1 MIKYLI
7 PVLLLVLLGLPL
19 VYQSIPT
26 EILKLKT
33 FDALVKKQE
42 PSGNFVILNITEQ
55 DVENEGGYPFPR
67 QRLAEIQIELLEAGA
82 IGVGWV
88 IAFPHPD
95 RTGGDAEFAEA
106 LSYAPSVLPLFETN
120 NNLYPKTIGTVI
132 MGEDIGGYQV
142 QGVLNNI
149 PILSEI
155 PYIGPSLFSLNP
167 LIYLAFF
174 MVYIVWWFLF
184 KTKQGLILRAIG
196 DNHDAAHAIGHNVVL
211 YRFIAILFGGAMAG
225 LGGAFLSL
233 VQVPIW
239 GEGMTA
245 GRGWIAIGLV
255 VFASWQP
262 FRVILGAVLF
272 GGITVL
278 QLHAQGFDIR
288 ISAQYLSM
296 LPYLA
301 TIVILVS
308 LRMRLKNKTN
318 RTVPNCLGRIFHSTT

>member
-1 MIKYLI
+1 MIENLLI
-7 PVLLLVLLGLPL
+7 EIFIGIMIASAPLIFAAIGALLVER
-19 VYQSIPT
+19 S
-26 EILKLKT
+26 
-33 FDALVKKQE
+33 
-42 PSGNFVILNITEQ
+42 
-55 DVENEGGYPFPR
+55 
-67 QRLAEIQIELLEAGA
+67 
-82 IGVGWV
+82 
-88 IAFPHPD
+88 
-95 RTGGDAEFAEA
+95 
-106 LSYAPSVLPLFETN
+106 
-120 NNLYPKTIGTVI
+120 
-132 MGEDIGGYQV
+132 
-142 QGVLNNI
+142 GVLNLGVEGMMIVGALLGFVVISHTNNAYLAVLAALVAGMVIASIFAFLTQFLLTNQVATGLALTLFGLGFAAFAGREYTEVTIDLIGPIYI

-245 GRGWIAIGLV
+245 GRAWIAIGLV

>member
-1 MIKYLI
+1 MIENLLI
-7 PVLLLVLLGLPL
+7 EIFIGIMVASAPLIFAAIGALLVER
-19 VYQSIPT
+19 S
-26 EILKLKT
+26 
-33 FDALVKKQE
+33 
-42 PSGNFVILNITEQ
+42 
-55 DVENEGGYPFPR
+55 
-67 QRLAEIQIELLEAGA
+67 
-82 IGVGWV
+82 
-88 IAFPHPD
+88 
-95 RTGGDAEFAEA
+95 
-106 LSYAPSVLPLFETN
+106 
-120 NNLYPKTIGTVI
+120 
-132 MGEDIGGYQV
+132 
-142 QGVLNNI
+142 GVLNLGVEGMMIVGALLGFVVISHTNNAYLAVLAALVAGMVIASIFAFLTQFLLTNQVATGLALTLFGLGFAAFAGREYTEVTIDLIGPIYI

-155 PYIGPSLFSLNP
+155 PYVGPSLFSLNP

>member
-1 MIKYLI
+1 MIENLLI
-7 PVLLLVLLGLPL
+7 EIFIGIMIASAPLIFAAIGALLVER
-19 VYQSIPT
+19 S
-26 EILKLKT
+26 
-33 FDALVKKQE
+33 
-42 PSGNFVILNITEQ
+42 
-55 DVENEGGYPFPR
+55 
-67 QRLAEIQIELLEAGA
+67 
-82 IGVGWV
+82 
-88 IAFPHPD
+88 
-95 RTGGDAEFAEA
+95 
-106 LSYAPSVLPLFETN
+106 
-120 NNLYPKTIGTVI
+120 
-132 MGEDIGGYQV
+132 
-142 QGVLNNI
+142 GVLNLGVEGMMIVGALLGFVVISHTNNAYLAVLAALVAGMVIASIFAFLTQFLLTNQVATGLALTLFGLGFAAFAGREYTEVTIDLIGPIYI
-149 PILSEI
+149 PILSEM

-211 YRFIAILFGGAMAG
+211 YRFMAILFGGAMAG

>member
-1 MIKYLI
+1 MIENLLI
-7 PVLLLVLLGLPL
+7 EIFIGIMIASAPLIFAAIGALLVER
-19 VYQSIPT
+19 S
-26 EILKLKT
+26 
-33 FDALVKKQE
+33 
-42 PSGNFVILNITEQ
+42 
-55 DVENEGGYPFPR
+55 
-67 QRLAEIQIELLEAGA
+67 
-82 IGVGWV
+82 
-88 IAFPHPD
+88 
-95 RTGGDAEFAEA
+95 
-106 LSYAPSVLPLFETN
+106 
-120 NNLYPKTIGTVI
+120 
-132 MGEDIGGYQV
+132 
-142 QGVLNNI
+142 GVLNLGVEGMMIVGALLGFVVISHTNNAYLAILAALVAGMVIASIFAFLTQFLLTNQVATGLALTLFGLGFAAFAGREYTEVTIDLIGPIYI

-155 PYIGPSLFSLNP
+155 PYVGPSLFSLNP

>member
-1 MIKYLI
+1 MIENLLI
-7 PVLLLVLLGLPL
+7 EIFIGIMIASAPLIFAAIGALLVER
-19 VYQSIPT
+19 S
-26 EILKLKT
+26 
-33 FDALVKKQE
+33 
-42 PSGNFVILNITEQ
+42 
-55 DVENEGGYPFPR
+55 
-67 QRLAEIQIELLEAGA
+67 
-82 IGVGWV
+82 
-88 IAFPHPD
+88 
-95 RTGGDAEFAEA
+95 
-106 LSYAPSVLPLFETN
+106 
-120 NNLYPKTIGTVI
+120 
-132 MGEDIGGYQV
+132 
-142 QGVLNNI
+142 GVLNLGVEGMMIVGALLGFVVISHTNNAYLAVLAALVAGMVI
-149 PILSEI
+149 ASIFAFLTQFLLTNQVATGLALTLFGLGFAAFAGREYTEVTIDLIGPIIFQYCLKYRI
-155 PYIGPSLFSLNP
+155 IGPSLFSLNP

-211 YRFIAILFGGAMAG
+211 YRFMAILFGGAMAG

-288 ISAQYLSM
+288 ISAQYLIDAA
-296 LPYLA
+296 LPGYHCY
-301 TIVILVS
+301 S
-308 LRMRLKNKTN
+308 
-318 RTVPNCLGRIFHSTT
+318 G

>member
-1 MIKYLI
+1 MIENLLI
-7 PVLLLVLLGLPL
+7 EIFIGIMVASAPLIFAAIGALLVER
-19 VYQSIPT
+19 S
-26 EILKLKT
+26 
-33 FDALVKKQE
+33 
-42 PSGNFVILNITEQ
+42 
-55 DVENEGGYPFPR
+55 
-67 QRLAEIQIELLEAGA
+67 
-82 IGVGWV
+82 
-88 IAFPHPD
+88 
-95 RTGGDAEFAEA
+95 
-106 LSYAPSVLPLFETN
+106 
-120 NNLYPKTIGTVI
+120 
-132 MGEDIGGYQV
+132 
-142 QGVLNNI
+142 GVLNLGVEGMMIVGALLGFVVISHTNNAYLAVLAALLAGMVIASIFAFLTQFLLTNQVATGLALTLFGLGFAAFAGREYTEVTIDLIGPIYI

-211 YRFIAILFGGAMAG
+211 YRFMAILFGGAMAG

>member
-1 MIKYLI
+1 MIENLLI
-7 PVLLLVLLGLPL
+7 EIFIGIMVASAPLIFAAIGELLVER
-19 VYQSIPT
+19 S
-26 EILKLKT
+26 
-33 FDALVKKQE
+33 
-42 PSGNFVILNITEQ
+42 
-55 DVENEGGYPFPR
+55 
-67 QRLAEIQIELLEAGA
+67 
-82 IGVGWV
+82 
-88 IAFPHPD
+88 
-95 RTGGDAEFAEA
+95 
-106 LSYAPSVLPLFETN
+106 
-120 NNLYPKTIGTVI
+120 
-132 MGEDIGGYQV
+132 
-142 QGVLNNI
+142 GVLNLGVEGMMIVGALLGFVVISHTNNAYLAVLAALVAGMVIASIFAFLTQFLLTNQVATGLALTLFGLGFAAFAGREYTEVTIDLIGPINI

-155 PYIGPSLFSLNP
+155 PFIGPSLFSLNP

-174 MVYIVWWFLF
+174 MVYLVWWFLF

-211 YRFIAILFGGAMAG
+211 YRFMAILFGGAMAG

-245 GRGWIAIGLV
+245 GRGWIALGLV

-262 FRVILGAVLF
+262 FRIILGAIIF